1 MSSKI
6 YKYMGSDVLKL
17 ALSEQGEC
25 SFKCSY
31 PRDFNDPYELFL
43 TINFQ
48 QEPELLAYYQE
59 IIGEMPQLPVTCF
72 SKAPN
77 VIPMWAHYGHNHRG
91 IVVEFDE
98 TEFLKNYPKA
108 RFNNVDYQ
116 DEPNSNLED
125 MLNRAFHIGKPRYH
139 FFLQQGVFSTAYF
152 TKQLCWNYEQERRLV
167 VNEEDIIEVDN
178 IQLLKFPTSC
188 ISALIVGSKVT
199 DETKEFAIEAAKNI
213 GALYYEMKI
222 GKSSTIPFFIDAED
236 EVCVFSEEGIVK
248 ANKVCQSCKEPIAE
262 GNEICT
268 WCSINDEHIQNAAKR
283 NPLRIM
289 SAAGILDKWYKSM
302 LDVGKK

>member
-6 YKYMGSDVLKL
+6 FKYMGSDTLKV
-17 ALSEQGEC
+17 ALSEHGQC

-43 TINFQ
+43 TIDFQ
-48 QEPELLAYYQE
+48 QKPELLAYYQE
-59 IIGEMPQLPVTCF
+59 VIGEMPQLPVTCF

-77 VIPMWAHYGHNHRG
+77 VIPMWAHYGYNHCG

-98 TEFLKNYPKA
+98 TEFLKYYPKA

-116 DEPNSNLED
+116 DEPNSSLED
-125 MLNRAFHIGKPRYH
+125 MLHRAFYIGKPRYH

-167 VNEEDIIEVDN
+167 VNQEDIVEVGD

-188 ISALIVGSKVT
+188 ISALIVGSKAT
-199 DETKEFAIEAAKNI
+199 DETKIFAASAAKNI
-213 GALYYEMKI
+213 AASYYEMKI
-222 GKSSTIPFFIDAED
+222 GKSSTIPFFIDAQE
-236 EVCVFSEEGIVK
+236 EVCVFSEEGIGK
-248 ANKVCQSCKEPIAE
+248 ANKVCQLCKEPMVKDDETCA
-262 GNEICT
+262 
-268 WCSINDEHIQNAAKR
+268 WCSINDDHIQDAAER
-283 NPLRIM
+283 NPLRM
-289 SAAGILDKWYKSM
+289 MGAAGVLDKWYKSM